1 MRADATRISTVLG
14 NTVHEGIHPAD
25 QAYVSR
31 RPHFINN
38 KHRASRT
45 AVMSLKDSM
54 PNLTSSQASE
64 LVSQIFG
71 LIVSE
76 VKPLP
81 SYDDQNFYVRVSDGV
96 EYVLKILNSTDSE
109 NLTLVE
115 MQTYIMAFLH
125 QHGLPVQTAIPTCT
139 GQLMSLQTIAPQ
151 KSFMKLGKWLQQ
163 WMKSSRRSVLERKN
177 FIWNL
182 SSTPLLESYLHV
194 MDGDPMQQL
203 LKDVIQQY
211 KSHVLP
217 NLDSFRKCINHGDF
231 NDHNILVEHDGLA
244 GYKISGILD
253 FGDMSSGYYVFE
265 LAITIMYMMIES
277 ANAIDVGGP
286 VLAGWESVF
295 PLNEAERNAL
305 YFLVLCRFCQ
315 SLVLARRAI
324 TLYPENEEYLM
335 TTARTGVRHLQQLW
349 ELGKEQ
355 VERRWFDGAKEY
367 LKTHPGTVPL
377 KGITFL

>member
-1 MRADATRISTVLG
+1 MQRQVPKLLVDLG
-14 NTVHEGIHPAD
+14 PSLEP
-25 QAYVSR
+25 S
-31 RPHFINN
+31 
-38 KHRASRT
+38 T

-139 GQLMSLQTIAPQ
+139 GQLMSRQTIDCGSGSKRYLVRLMTYLPGKTVAKISSSPEILYEIGKMAATMDEVLQ
-151 KSFMKLGKWLQQ
+151 KIDHPN
-163 WMKSSRRSVLERKN
+163 RSVLERKN

-211 KSHVLP
+211 KS
-217 NLDSFRKCINHGDF
+217 INHGDF

-324 TLYPENEEYLM
+324 TLHPENEEYLM